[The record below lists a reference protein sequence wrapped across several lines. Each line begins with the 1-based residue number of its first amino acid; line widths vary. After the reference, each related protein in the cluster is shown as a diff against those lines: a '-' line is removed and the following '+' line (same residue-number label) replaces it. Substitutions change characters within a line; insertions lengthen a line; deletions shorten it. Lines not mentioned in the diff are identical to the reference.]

1 MTPPTPGTSPL
12 PSFYSVS
19 ETAKLLKVNPKTVRR
34 WIEHGDLT
42 VHRFGRQIRITEPDL
57 VAFIRQHR
65 DSCIII

>member
-1 MTPPTPGTSPL
+1 MTTPTPDTSPL
-12 PSFYSVS
+12 PSFYSVT

-34 WIEHGDLT
+34 WIENGDLT

-65 DSCIII
+65 DP